1 MLLIIVSVFNASSA
15 MGFGLKNVYQNLH
28 INNTA
33 PGNYQDAAAGW
44 YSGGSSVIRTKNTA
58 IRPFAMN
65 APSLSS
71 GCNGIDA
78 FLGSFSMISAG
89 ELVTIAENIGSQA
102 IVYGFHLGMKTYAP
116 QIEQV
121 LKDLRNLQMQLN
133 QFGIGHCKA
142 VQAGYAAMLPKNS
155 AMYETVCDE
164 MAADSGNDLGGQ
176 RKKCR
181 NHAAQKAAVAKAQAK
196 DPELLMDN
204 YNIFTKAAQNAGIP
218 KALRSALMSMMGTI
232 VVIDGVMIPYPS
244 LASDSQSWNIHI
256 NGGSGASAYTCNN
269 DACLKIALQ
278 DNIVI
283 KKENSYAGKARAKLD
298 TLVVT
303 MRNQLKDFELEEKRF
318 LDSLGSSFPIFDHI
332 TLEAISGHSILD
344 GSSELIA
351 RYMLLAHLK
360 SITYDIKKSVI
371 ALKQKQ
377 MNEKYLVQYEK
388 SLDRLLDFAQNEW
401 AAVML
406 DADRINDRAEKLE
419 KHLIARER
427 S

>member
-1 MLLIIVSVFNASSA
+1 MIISVINSSSTMA
-15 MGFGLKNVYQNLH
+15 FGLKNVYQNLH

-58 IRPFAMN
+58 IQPFAMS
-65 APSLSS
+65 APSLNS

-102 IVYGFHLGMKTYAP
+102 VVYGFHLGLKTYAP

-121 LKDLRNLQMQLN
+121 LKDLRNLQMELN
-133 QFGIGHCKA
+133 QFGIGHCKT
-142 VQAGYAAMLPKNS
+142 VQAGYAAMLPQNS

-164 MAADSGNDLGGQ
+164 MASGSGMDLGGQ

-181 NHAAQKAAVAKAQAK
+181 NHAAQKAAVAAAQAS
-196 DPELLMDN
+196 DPELMMDN
-204 YNIFTKAAQNAGIP
+204 YNIFTKAAKSAGIP
-218 KALRSALMSMMGTI
+218 RDLHVALMSMVGTI
-232 VVIDGVMIPYPS
+232 VVKDGVMVPYPS
-244 LASDSQSWNIHI
+244 LASDSQSWNVHI
-256 NGGSGASAYTCNN
+256 NGGQGASQYTCNN
-269 DACLKIALQ
+269 ADCLTITMRNNVA
-278 DNIVI
+278 IR
-283 KKENSYAGKARAKLD
+283 KEESYAGTARAKLD
-298 TLVVT
+298 ELTVKL
-303 MRNQLKDFELEEKRF
+303 RAQLADFSPQEKGF

-360 SITYDIKKSVI
+360 SVTHDIKKSVI

-377 MNEKYLVQYEK
+377 MNEKYLVEYEK
-388 SLDRLLDFAQNEW
+388 SLDKLLEFAQNEW
-401 AAVML
+401 SAVML

-419 KHLIARER
+419 KHLIASER